1 MLAKSTL
8 REIKDSLGR
17 YIALLIIIAIGV
29 GFFAGLKVTDPA
41 LRVSMQKYFED
52 TQFYDFRL
60 ISSLGFGEE
69 EIDYLKENIE
79 AGSVEESISFDV
91 MMEYEDSD
99 YAIKVISLPKEIN
112 KVVLIDGR
120 WPQYE
125 NECLVDAAILDS
137 DAIGSTIYVADGNEK
152 EDRDRFNYSSFKIVG
167 VAKSP
172 LYIQYERGT
181 TSIGAGVLDGFI
193 YVEGKAFKD
202 DFYTDCYVKLDS
214 NPELYTEEYDSLI
227 EANEDKIQ
235 KALDAA
241 SQKRYESIVKEAQ
254 EKLDDAKKEL
264 EDKKASTG
272 EELADAKMELDSA
285 KKKLDSGKKQIE
297 EYESLEIQLKDGLDQ
312 MLDGI
317 NQMDMARQMNP
328 AMVDENKYNALVA
341 EYQEKSAQLYTLQS
355 SLSKAKKDYDSG
367 VKEYKDGLAEY
378 EDGVEEFNEKI
389 ADAEAEIADAQKE
402 IDDIEEADTYLL
414 KRDSNAGYVCFE
426 SDSTIVGAI
435 GNVFPIFF
443 FLVAALVCMT
453 TMNRMVE
460 DQRTQIGVLKALGYS
475 NGAIMG
481 KFAFY
486 SGSAAFLG
494 TSIGF
499 ALGTFGFPQAIWYA
513 YQMMYNTR
521 EVDYYFDGRM
531 LIISFAAAFICS
543 VGVTLVSCRVE
554 MTEMAASL
562 MRPKAPKAGKR
573 IFLEYIPFFWNR
585 LKFLKKVSLRNIF
598 RYKGRLIMMVMGIA
612 GCTALLVAGFGVY
625 DSIADIAVNQYTNI
639 SLYDM
644 DITLKKGAKESVPV
658 LEKKGYDK
666 EDYILFYH
674 TSVDMK
680 FGKHTKNI
688 YMNVYDDGADIDTF
702 YDMHDIK
709 GNHIDM
715 SSLSEDEIV
724 INMGLCDRYGMKLGD
739 TITISSDDMK
749 PTEFKVGAIN
759 QNFIYN
765 YMYMNAST
773 YEKYIGDIPERKNLY
788 VVVDEG
794 VDSHEAGA
802 ELMGDTAISMVV
814 PTKDML
820 DRVENMMG
828 SLNIIIYLV
837 IGSAMALAA
846 VVVYNLTNI
855 NISERVREIATVKV
869 LGFYKEETRAYVF
882 RENILLAIMGAAVG
896 LVVGKFFHA
905 FIMSEIIVDL
915 ITFDVRVT
923 AFSYLLSFVLTIVF
937 TLLINIL
944 MGRKLDEISMTESLK
959 AVE

>member
-1 MLAKSTL
+1 MLARSSL
-8 REIKDSLGR
+8 REIKQSLGR
-17 YIALLIIIAIGV
+17 YIALLMIIAIGV

-41 LRVSMQKYFED
+41 LRVSMQKYFVDNE
-52 TQFYDFRL
+52 FYDFRL

-69 EIDYLKENIE
+69 EIDYLKENID
-79 AGSVEESISFDV
+79 ARYVEESISFDV
-91 MMEYEDSD
+91 MMEHEDSD
-99 YAIKVISLPKEIN
+99 YAIKVISIPKDIN
-112 KVVLIDGR
+112 RVVLMDGR
-120 WPQYE
+120 WPQHE

-137 DAIGSTIYVADGNEK
+137 GAIGSTLYVADGNEK

-193 YVEGKAFKD
+193 YVEREAFKD
-202 DFYTDCYVKLDS
+202 DFYTDCYVKLDAD
-214 NPELYTEEYDSLI
+214 PELYTEENESLL

-235 KALDAA
+235 QALDSAA
-241 SQKRYESIVKEAQ
+241 QKRYESIVKEAQ
-254 EKLDDAKKEL
+254 DKLDDAKAEL
-264 EDKKASTG
+264 EDKKSSTG
-272 EELADAKMELDSA
+272 IELADAKEELDSA
-285 KKKLDSGKKQIE
+285 KKKLDSGKKKIQ
-297 EYESLEIQLKDGLDQ
+297 EYESLESQLKDGLDQ

-317 NQMDMARQMNP
+317 NQMEMARSMNP
-328 AMVDENKYNALVA
+328 AMFDENQYNALMA

-367 VKEYKDGLAEY
+367 VKEYEDGLAEY
-378 EDGVEEFNEKI
+378 EDGVKDFDEKI
-389 ADAEAEIADAQKE
+389 AEAEDEIADAQNE

-414 KRDSNAGYVCFE
+414 TRDANAGYVCFE

-494 TSIGF
+494 TSLGF

-521 EVDYYFDGRM
+521 GVDYYFDLKM
-531 LIISFAAAFICS
+531 LLISFAVAFICS

-573 IFLEYIPFFWNR
+573 ILLEYIPFFWNR

-644 DITLKKGAKESVPV
+644 DITLKKGAEGSVPV
-658 LEKKGYDK
+658 LEKNGYDK

-688 YMNVYDDGADIDTF
+688 YINVYDDGADIDTF
-702 YDMHDIK
+702 FDMHDVK

-739 TITISSDDMK
+739 KITISSEDMK

-773 YEKYIGDIPERKNLY
+773 YEKYIGPIPERKNLY
-788 VVVDEG
+788 VVVNEG

-802 ELMGDTAISMVV
+802 ELMGDSAISMVV

-882 RENILLAIMGAAVG
+882 RENILLSIMGAAVG
-896 LVVGKFFHA
+896 LIVGKFFHA
-905 FIMSEIIVDL
+905 FIMSQIIVDL

-923 AFSYLLSFVLTIVF
+923 PLSYILSFVLTVIF
-937 TLLINIL
+937 TLVINML
-944 MGRKLDEISMTESLK
+944 MGPKLEEISMTESLK

>member
-1 MLAKSTL
+1 MLAKSSL
-8 REIKDSLGR
+8 REIKQSLGR
-17 YIALLIIIAIGV
+17 YIALLMIIAIGV

-41 LRVSMQKYFED
+41 LRISMQKYFKD
-52 TQFYDFRL
+52 TEFYDFRL

-69 EIDYLKENIE
+69 EIDYLKKNIN
-79 AGSVEESISFDV
+79 ARYVEESIGFDV
-91 MMEYEDSD
+91 MMAYQDSEY
-99 YAIKVISLPKEIN
+99 AMKIISLPKDIN
-112 KVVLIDGR
+112 KVVLMEGE

-125 NECLVDAAILDS
+125 NECLVDAEAFEEVN
-137 DAIGSTIYVADGNEK
+137 IGDTIKVADGNEK
-152 EDRDRFNYSSFKIVG
+152 EDRDKFKYSSFKIVG
-167 VAKSP
+167 IAKSP

-181 TSIGAGVLDGFI
+181 TSIGSGVLDGFL
-193 YVEGKAFKD
+193 YVGEEAFKTD
-202 DFYTDCYVKLDS
+202 YYTDCYVKLDAD
-214 NPELYTEEYDSLI
+214 PALYTDEYDKLI
-227 EANEDKIQ
+227 EDNEADIQ
-235 KALDAA
+235 SALDKAA
-241 SQKRYESIVKEAQ
+241 AMRYESIIDEAQ
-254 EKLDDAKKEL
+254 DKLNDAKAELSDKKESTGNEL
-264 EDKKASTG
+264 EDAKA
-272 EELADAKMELDSA
+272 ELDSA
-285 KKKLDSGKKQIE
+285 KKKLNDGKKQIE
-297 EYESLEIQLKDGLDQ
+297 EYENLEIQLKDGLDQ
-312 MLDGI
+312 MLEGI
-317 NQMDMARQMNP
+317 NQMDMARSVNP
-328 AMVDENKYNALVA
+328 AMVDEAQYQALIA
-341 EYQEKSAQLYTLQS
+341 QYQEKSAQLYTLQS
-355 SLSKAKKDYDSG
+355 GLEKAR
-367 VKEYKDGLAEY
+367 KEYNSGKKEY
-378 EDGVEEFNEKI
+378 ENGIKEYEEGLEEFNTKIAEAEDEI
-389 ADAEAEIADAQKE
+389 ADAEEE

-414 KRDSNAGYVCFE
+414 KRDSNAGYICFE

-453 TMNRMVE
+453 TMNRMVD

-494 TSIGF
+494 TVIGF
-499 ALGTFGFPQAIWYA
+499 FLGTFGFPQAIWYA

-521 EVDYYFDGRM
+521 GVDYYFDGKM
-531 LIISFAAAFICS
+531 LLISFAAAFICS

-625 DSIADIAVNQYTNI
+625 DSIADIAENQYTNI

-644 DITLKKGAKESVPV
+644 DITLKKGSEVPV
-658 LEKKGYDK
+658 RVMEKNGYEP

-674 TSVDMK
+674 TSVDLK

-688 YMNVYDDGADIDTF
+688 YMNVYDDGADIEKF
-702 YDMHDIK
+702 YDMHDAK
-709 GNHIDM
+709 GKHLLM
-715 SSLSEDEIV
+715 SDLAEDEII
-724 INMGLCDRYGMKLGD
+724 INKGLCDRYGMKMGD
-739 TITISSDDMK
+739 TIVISSEDMQ
-749 PTEFKVGAIN
+749 PTKFKVGGIN

-773 YEKYIGDIPERKNLY
+773 YKKYIGELPEKKNLY
-788 VVVDEG
+788 AVVNEG
-794 VDSHEAGA
+794 DSHEAGA
-802 ELMGDTAISMVV
+802 ALMGDNAISMVI

-828 SLNIIIYLV
+828 SLNIIVYLV

-882 RENILLAIMGAAVG
+882 RENILLSIMGAAVG
-896 LVVGKFFHA
+896 LIVGKFFHA
-905 FIMSEIIVDL
+905 FIMSQIIVDL

-923 AFSYLLSFVLTIVF
+923 PLSYGLSFILTVIF
-937 TLLINIL
+937 TLIINIL
-944 MGRKLDEISMTESLK
+944 MGPKLDEISMTESLK

>member
-1 MLAKSTL
+1 MLALSTF
-8 REIKDSLGR
+8 REIKQSLGR
-17 YIALLIIIAIGV
+17 YIALLMIIAIGV

-41 LRVSMQKYFED
+41 LRASMQQYFED
-52 TQFYDFRL
+52 NEFYDFRL
-60 ISSLGFGEE
+60 ISSLGFGED
-69 EIDYLKENIE
+69 EIEYIKNNID
-79 AGSVEESISFDV
+79 ARYVEESIAFDV
-91 MMEYEDSD
+91 MMSYADSEY
-99 YAIKVISLPKEIN
+99 AMKIISLPTNIN
-112 KVVLIDGR
+112 KVVLMEGT
-120 WPQYE
+120 WPKYE
-125 NECLVDAAILDS
+125 NECLVDAAAFDEIHVGD
-137 DAIGSTIYVADGNEK
+137 TIKVADGNEK
-152 EDRDRFNYSSFKIVG
+152 EDRDRFKYSSFKIVG
-167 VAKSP
+167 IAKSP

-181 TSIGAGVLDGFI
+181 TSIGTGVLDGFL
-193 YVEGKAFKD
+193 YVKNEAFKD
-202 DFYTDCYVKLDS
+202 DIYTDCYVKLDS
-214 NPELYTEEYDSLI
+214 DPPIYSDEYDKLI
-227 EANEDKIQ
+227 ESKEDAVQ
-235 KALDAA
+235 AVLDKAAED
-241 SQKRYESIVKEAQ
+241 RYAGIIKEAQ
-254 EKLDDAKKEL
+254 DKMDDAREEL
-264 EDKKASTG
+264 EEKKASTG
-272 EELADAKMELDSA
+272 KEFDDAKAELDSA
-285 KKKLDSGKKQIE
+285 KKKINSGKKQIE
-297 EYESLEIQLKDGLDQ
+297 EYESLEAQLKDGLDQ
-312 MLDGI
+312 MLSGI
-317 NQMDMARQMNP
+317 NQMEMARSVNP
-328 AMVDENKYNALVA
+328 AMFDENQYNALMA

-355 SLSKAKKDYDSG
+355 GLEKAR
-367 VKEYKDGLAEY
+367 KEYNSGKKEYEDGLAEY
-378 EDGVEEFNEKI
+378 EDGVKEFDEKI
-389 ADAEAEIADAQKE
+389 AEAEDEIADAQKE

-414 KRDSNAGYVCFE
+414 KRDGNAGYVCFE

-486 SGSAAFLG
+486 SGSAAFVGTLLG
-494 TSIGF
+494 F
-499 ALGTFGFPQAIWYA
+499 FLGTFGFPQAIWYA

-521 EVDYYFDGRM
+521 GVDYYFDPVM
-531 LIISFAAAFICS
+531 LVICFVVAFICS

-585 LKFLKKVSLRNIF
+585 LKFLRKVSLRNIF
-598 RYKGRLIMMVMGIA
+598 RYKGRLIMMVMGIG

-625 DSIADIAVNQYTNI
+625 DSIADIAENQYTNI

-644 DITLKKGAKESVPV
+644 DITLKKGSKVPVHV
-658 LEKKGYDK
+658 LEKNGYDT

-674 TSVDMK
+674 SSVDLK

-688 YMNVYDDGADIDTF
+688 YMNVYDDGADIDKF
-702 YDMHDIK
+702 FDIHDVK

-715 SSLSEDEIV
+715 ESLGDDEIV
-724 INMGLCDRYGMKLGD
+724 LNMGICDRFDIKKGD
-739 TITISSDDMK
+739 KVTISSEDMK
-749 PTEFKVGAIN
+749 PVTLTIGAIN
-759 QNFIYN
+759 QNFINN

-773 YEKYIGDIPERKNLY
+773 YEKNIGPIPEKKNLF

-794 VDSHEAGA
+794 IDSHEAGA
-802 ELMGDTAISMVV
+802 ALMGDNAISIVQ
-814 PTKDML
+814 PTQDML

-869 LGFYKEETRAYVF
+869 LGFYKEETRSYVF

-896 LVVGKFFHA
+896 LVLGKFFHA
-905 FIMSEIIVDL
+905 FIMSQIIVDL

-923 AFSYLLSFVLTIVF
+923 PLSYVLSFVLTVIF
-937 TLLINIL
+937 TLVINVL
-944 MGRKLDEISMTESLK
+944 MGPKLDEISMTESLK